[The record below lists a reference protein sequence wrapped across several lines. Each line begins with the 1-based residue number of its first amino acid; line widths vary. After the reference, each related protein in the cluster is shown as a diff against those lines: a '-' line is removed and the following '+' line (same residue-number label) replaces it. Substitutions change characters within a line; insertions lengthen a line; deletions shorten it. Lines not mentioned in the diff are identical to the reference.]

1 MPAQK
6 VLMVEPVGFA
16 ANPETA
22 DDNAFQRPIEGDVE
36 AVRRKAKAEF
46 DRMVATLRDRGVEVE
61 LFTPSDETTTDAV
74 FPNNWFSTSS
84 DGTLLLYPMRAP
96 SRRRERRPELVETLR
111 GRYGTVIDLTE
122 EEASDRFLE
131 GTGSLVVDEA
141 GRIVYAS
148 TSSRTDPDLAEDWA
162 ERFGHD
168 LVMFRARDRDGREVY
183 HTNVVMSVG
192 ADWAVVCSAAIEE
205 TVDRGEVLA
214 RLAETGH
221 ETIEITLDQMHEFC
235 GNVLELENAKGKRLI
250 VMSERAQTAY
260 RPEQLEILAR
270 HAEIIAI
277 DLTTIET
284 HGGGSARCMLAELY

>member
-1 MPAQK
+1 
-6 VLMVEPVGFA
+6 MVEPVGFA

-36 AVRRKAKAEF
+36 AVRREAKAEF

-61 LFTPSDETTTDAV
+61 VFTPPDAATTDAV
-74 FPNNWFSTSS
+74 FPNNWFGTFS

-111 GRYGTVIDLTE
+111 ERYGTVIDLTA

-148 TSSRTDPDLAEDWA
+148 VSSRTDPDLAEQWA
-162 ERFGHD
+162 KRFGHD

-192 ADWAVVCSAAIEE
+192 TDWAVVCGAAIEE
-205 TVDRGEVLA
+205 SVDRSEVLA
-214 RLAETGH
+214 TLAETGH

-235 GNVLELENAKGKRLI
+235 GNVLELENAEGKRLI
-250 VMSERAQTAY
+250 VMSERAQAAY
-260 RPEQLEILAR
+260 RPDQLEILAK

>member
-1 MPAQK
+1 
-6 VLMVEPVGFA
+6 MVAPVGFA

-61 LFTPSDETTTDAV
+61 VFTPPDGATTDAV

-111 GRYGTVIDLTE
+111 GRYGTVIDLTG

-141 GRIVYAS
+141 GRIVYAN

-192 ADWAVVCSAAIEE
+192 TDWAVVCGAAIEE
-205 TVDRGEVLA
+205 SVDRSEVLA
-214 RLAETGH
+214 TLAETGH

-250 VMSERAQTAY
+250 VMSERAQAAY
-260 RPEQLEILAR
+260 RPDQLEILAK